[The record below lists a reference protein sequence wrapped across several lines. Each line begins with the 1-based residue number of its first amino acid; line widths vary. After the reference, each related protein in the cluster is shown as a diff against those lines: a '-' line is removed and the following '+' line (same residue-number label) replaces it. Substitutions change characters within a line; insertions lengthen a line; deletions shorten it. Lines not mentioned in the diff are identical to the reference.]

1 MNEAPLLQPG
11 RSRIEFLVSAS
22 RGLGRLFGVVNKQ
35 VDGLGIAIDKLPDDL
50 DERDAFVTSQLAGS
64 DAFHTADA
72 LQSYLGKAHGQAA
85 RDAFIA
91 IAPTLMPELKA
102 LEQKGPATLTVDP
115 DLPMP
120 DYYQGVEFHST
131 LGGWDGHDEQGY
143 IHGEIVHRLMVAK
156 VFALGDMFAHR
167 RVILKELPRQDTPNA
182 YRDILELG
190 TSSGHYT
197 VALQEHFPNAH
208 ITGIDLAAPMLRQAL
223 RVANDKGWNWTLR
236 QMASE
241 KMAFPDNRFDLVTAY
256 SYLHEMP
263 ESAIRAT
270 YREALRVLRPGGSLL
285 IGDITPYAVQDKLSM
300 WRADRSATRGG
311 EPLWR
316 ESAQLDWAGLA
327 REEGFKDAVGRGL
340 PPKHFPWIVL
350 GTKQ

>member
-1 MNEAPLLQPG
+1 MNEAPLLQPD
-11 RSRIEFLVSAS
+11 RSRIDFLVAAS
-22 RGLGRLFGVVNKQ
+22 RALNRLYGSVNKQ
-35 VDGLGIAIDKLPDDL
+35 VDALGIAIDKLPDDL
-50 DERDAFVTSQLAGS
+50 DERDAFVSSQLAGS
-64 DAFHTADA
+64 DAFHAADA
-72 LQSYLGKAHGQAA
+72 LQGYLGKAHGQAA

-91 IAPTLMPELKA
+91 IAPKLMPELKA

-115 DLPMP
+115 KLAMP

-156 VFALGDMFAHR
+156 VFPLGDMFAHR
-167 RVILKELPRQDTPNA
+167 RAVLKELPRQD

-197 VALQEHFPNAH
+197 VALQEHFPKAH

-223 RVANDKGWNWTLR
+223 RVANDKGWNWTLK

-241 KMAFPDNRFDLVTAY
+241 QLAFPDNSFDLVTAY
-256 SYLHEMP
+256 SYFHEMP

-270 YREALRVLRPGGSLL
+270 CREAHRVLRPGGTLM
-285 IGDITPYAVQDKLSM
+285 IADITPYAVQDKLTM

-316 ESAQLDWAGLA
+316 ESAQLDWAKIA
-327 REEGFKDAVGRGL
+327 REEGFADATGRGL
-340 PPKHFPWIVL
+340 PPKHFPWIVM
-350 GTKQ
+350 GTKA